1 MQAGFIGLGAMGC
14 PMALNLHR
22 VGLLH
27 MIWNRSSGPAEHLA
41 GETGADMAGDPA
53 EIARNCDVIVTC
65 VSADGDVLEIV
76 RALAVDLRPGAVVV
90 DCSTI
95 SADTAKE
102 AASLIADAG
111 GAFLDAPVSGGTEGA
126 AQGTLTIMVGGDEA
140 AFAKAESVLDAMGS
154 RVVHI
159 GEAGSGQA
167 TKAVNQ
173 VMAAGINQ
181 AVTEAL
187 AFAAALDLPLDK
199 VIDVVGSGAAGNW
212 FVNHRGP
219 TMVRDEYEGFGF
231 KVALHRKDLGICLAM
246 AEARGGELPLAAR
259 TAEDYDRLIQ
269 AGHGDEDISALFRR
283 KRELFNS

>member
-1 MQAGFIGLGAMGC
+1 MQAGFIGLGAMGY

-27 MIWNRSSGPAEHLA
+27 MIWNRSPGPAEHLA
-41 GETGADMAGDPA
+41 GETGADIAGDPTELA
-53 EIARNCDVIVTC
+53 GRCDVVVTC
-65 VSADGDVLEIV
+65 VSADADVLEV
-76 RALAVDLRPGAVVV
+76 AHALTANLRPGAVVV
-90 DCSTI
+90 DCSTV
-95 SADTAKE
+95 SADTAKQ
-102 AASLIADAG
+102 AAALISEAG

-126 AQGTLTIMVGGDEA
+126 AQGTLTIMVGGEER
-140 AFAKAESVLDAMGS
+140 AFGRAEPALDAMGS

-219 TMVRDEYEGFGF
+219 TMVRNEYEGFGF
-231 KVALHRKDLGICLAM
+231 KVALHRKDLAICRAM
-246 AEARGGELPLAAR
+246 AETRGGAVPLASK
-259 TAEDYDRLIQ
+259 TAEDYDRLIE
-269 AGHGDEDISALFRR
+269 AGHGDEDISALFRL
-283 KRELFNS
+283 KKESFQ